1 MNKDQRRHIELLIE
15 TFENRLLYWAEQ
27 EVNKQRNAD
36 KALNRAAD
44 VRLEL
49 GRYLDSLTETGEG
62 GSVK

>member
-1 MNKDQRRHIELLIE
+1 MNKDQRRHIELLLE

-27 EVNKQRNAD
+27 EANKQRNAD

-49 GRYLDSLTETGEG
+49 GRYLDSLTE
-62 GSVK
+62 K

>member
-49 GRYLDSLTETGEG
+49 GRYLDSLTE
-62 GSVK
+62 K